1 MGDLLGR
8 AAFRKGSTDIQIK
21 GRMLE

>member
-1 MGDLLGR
+1 MKDLLGR